1 MTVLGVNDQQQP
13 HTSQEFL
20 PPLPHPPQRGR
31 EKGLLEPLSPQS
43 CKVWAVSTVN
53 TEGTI

>member
-20 PPLPHPPQRGR
+20 PPRPQPPQRGR
-31 EKGLLEPLSPQS
+31 EKGLLEQLSPQS
-43 CKVWAVSTVN
+43 REVWAVRTAN